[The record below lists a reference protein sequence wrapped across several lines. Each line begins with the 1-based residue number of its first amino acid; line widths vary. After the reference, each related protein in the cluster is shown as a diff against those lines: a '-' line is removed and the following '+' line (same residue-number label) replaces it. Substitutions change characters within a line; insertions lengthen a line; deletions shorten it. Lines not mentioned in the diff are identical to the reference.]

1 MEKITFRQAIADDA
15 LFISEGFHMAMLISN
30 PPKERIALFAEKICS
45 RNDVLYS
52 AQNTI
57 LAEKDGKP
65 VGMITSYDGKNYS
78 AFRKTTMALVKEH
91 LGIEFPGMEDEAAE
105 GEDYLD
111 SLAVLPECRGLKVG
125 TRLLKEAIS
134 RGHALGLPVTLV
146 VDPDNPKARKLYESL
161 GFSFLRK
168 IFIFGHHYDKMILR
182 A

>member
-1 MEKITFRQAIADDA
+1 MEKITFRQATIDDA
-15 LFISEGFHMAMLISN
+15 QFIAEGFHTAMLMN
-30 PPKERIALFAEKICS
+30 DTPKERIALFAEKICR

-57 LAEKDGKP
+57 LAEKYGKP
-65 VGMITSYDGKNYS
+65 IGMITSYDGKNYS

-91 LGIEFPGMEDEAAE
+91 LGIEFPGMEDEATE
-105 GEDYLD
+105 GEYYLD
-111 SLAVLPECRGLKVG
+111 SLAVLPECRGLG
-125 TRLLKEAIS
+125 IGSSLLKEAIS

-146 VDPDNPKARKLYESL
+146 VDPANPKARKLYESL

-168 IFIFGHHYDKMILR
+168 IFIFGHNYDKMILG